1 MATEEIG
8 PTRWRSFFD
17 DFSRAHEGWL
27 ASVEVL
33 GRMGAQ
39 PVATELPLVGIVA
52 DEPSHGGS
60 VSIVIGRGDDAITH
74 SIAHPARVEIE
85 RTAEGADAA
94 VEIESREG
102 EKTLLTFRAAVP
114 TESADGILER

>member
-8 PTRWRSFFD
+8 PSRWRSFFD
-17 DFSRAHEGWL
+17 RFSVAHEGSL

-60 VSIVIGRGDDAITH
+60 LSILIGRGDDAITH
-74 SIAHPARVEIE
+74 SIARPARVEVE

-94 VEIESREG
+94 VEIESEEG
-102 EKTLLTFRAAVP
+102 DKTLLTLSTAIPPGRSTAP
-114 TESADGILER
+114 